1 MYMWLQRYT
10 FSLENVWKI
19 RKMRIKRKK
28 LPKNLVV
35 SEKSSI
41 FAPAFEK

>member
-1 MYMWLQRYT
+1 MYKWLQRYT

-19 RKMRIKRKK
+19 MKMRMKKKK

-35 SEKSSI
+35 SEKSST
-41 FAPAFEK
+41 FATAFEK